1 MKRTLKM
8 ILSMVATAI
17 VLPLYLQTRALAV
30 FLRTDQPFQ
39 MASHTLSL
47 CPGLVGVYLRTAFY
61 RLTLPR
67 CGADVCIEFGTILHQ
82 PTIEIG
88 RRVYIGCNCSIG
100 DCVIDDDVLMGSNV
114 DILSGTHQHSF
125 KDRDIPIREQGGR
138 FEKIVIGEDSWI
150 GNSSV
155 IMANVG
161 RKSVVAAASVVV
173 RDIEPYSIVAGHPAE
188 FIRKR

>member
-1 MKRTLKM
+1 MKNVLK
-8 ILSMVATAI
+8 LLLHAFATVA
-17 VLPLYLQTRALAV
+17 VMPLYVQTKALAL
-30 FLRTDQPFQ
+30 FLTTDQPFQ

-47 CPGLVGVYLRTAFY
+47 CPGIVGNYFRKAFY
-61 RLTLPR
+61 RLVLPR

-88 RRVYIGCNCSIG
+88 RRVYIGCHCSIG

-114 DILSGTHQHSF
+114 DILSGKHQHSF
-125 KDRDIPIREQGGR
+125 RDREAAIREQGGR
-138 FEKIVIGEDSWI
+138 FERIVIGEDSWI

-188 FIRKR
+188 LIRKR